1 MCLFLIPTGTSFN
14 PSNSEMEG
22 NKNPGI
28 IKCSGFFC
36 ALGMALVHPDSG
48 RESRFRI
55 FFSNYYCQFACERQ
69 QPECSHRVK
78 PIQATQSM

>member
-48 RESRFRI
+48 R
-55 FFSNYYCQFACERQ
+55 
-69 QPECSHRVK
+69 
-78 PIQATQSM
+78 